1 VNIVYAISEL
11 YTRLDDARKS
21 RFIVLTTPQSVKSLF
36 LKYIDLLQQIKKTR
50 KITDSTLN
58 LYGRNIKRL
67 IKEAES
73 ENVDDFTSDK
83 TLAKLMSA
91 SNSTLANY
99 VATCLVVLGLEKTRN
114 KNRIEQLN
122 MRLRELNGKVKN
134 DTDKPKDN
142 ELVKWDAIVKLSDK
156 LRNNFFKIEMKYNEA
171 QEAMLLS
178 FYSLFPPQ
186 RSEIFSNL
194 IITTTKPT
202 DKENNYL
209 YRKSTNVYFLIIN
222 KHKTLRSTGEITEQ
236 ITDKQLIKMLNR
248 YIKLYNTKY
257 LFQYNNDKSL
267 SPSDISKMLGQTTK
281 ELGDKLGSS
290 SMRHIYLTDKY
301 SGVMKDL
308 ESDTKMMG
316 NSVGVAVSNY
326 IK

>member
-1 VNIVYAISEL
+1 MD
-11 YTRLDDARKS
+11 T
-21 RFIVLTTPQSVKSLF
+21 
-36 LKYIDLLQQIKKTR
+36 LLQQIKDTR
-50 KITDSTLN
+50 KITDSTLK
-58 LYGRNIKRL
+58 LYGRNIRRL
-67 IKEAES
+67 MKEAES

-83 TLAKLMSA
+83 TLDKLMSS

-99 VATCLVVLGLEKTRN
+99 IATCLVVLGLDKKKN
-114 KNRIEQLN
+114 KDRIEQLN
-122 MRLRELNGKVKN
+122 MKLRELNNKVKN
-134 DTDKPKDN
+134 SDDKPKD
-142 ELVKWDAIVKLSDK
+142 EEIIKWDSIVSLADK
-156 LRNNFFKIEMKYNEA
+156 LRNNFFKIEMKYKEGMEA
-171 QEAMLLS
+171 LLLN

-202 DKENNYL
+202 DKDNNYL

-222 KHKTLRSTGEITEQ
+222 KHKTARSAGEITEQ

-248 YIKLYNTKY
+248 YLKLYNTKY
-257 LFQYNNDKSL
+257 LFQYSDDKSL

-290 SMRHIYLTDKY
+290 SMRHIYLSNKY

-308 ESDTKMMG
+308 ELDTQKMG

>member
-1 VNIVYAISEL
+1 MD
-11 YTRLDDARKS
+11 T
-21 RFIVLTTPQSVKSLF
+21 
-36 LKYIDLLQQIKKTR
+36 LLNKITSTR
-50 KITDSTLN
+50 KITESTLA

-67 IKEAES
+67 IKEADS
-73 ENVDDFTSDK
+73 DKVDDFTSDK

-99 VATCLVVLGLEKTRN
+99 IATCLVVLGLEKTKN
-114 KNRIEQLN
+114 KDRIEQLN

-134 DTDKPKDN
+134 DNDKPKDN
-142 ELVKWDAIVKLSDK
+142 EIVKWDSIVKLSDK
-156 LRNNFFKIEMKYNEA
+156 LRNNFFKIEMKYNEGM
-171 QEAMLLS
+171 EALLLS
-178 FYSLFPPQ
+178 LYSLFPPQ

-202 DKENNYL
+202 DKDNNYL
-209 YRKSTNVYFLIIN
+209 YRKSTNVYYMIIN
-222 KHKTLRSTGEITEQ
+222 KHKTARSAGEITEQ

-248 YIKLYNTKY
+248 YLKLYNTKY
-257 LFQYNNDKSL
+257 LFQYSDDKSL
-267 SPSDISKMLGQTTK
+267 SPSDISKMLGKTTK

-301 SGVMKDL
+301 SSVLKDL
-308 ESDTKMMG
+308 ESDTQKMG

>member
-1 VNIVYAISEL
+1 MD
-11 YTRLDDARKS
+11 T
-21 RFIVLTTPQSVKSLF
+21 
-36 LKYIDLLQQIKKTR
+36 LLQQIKSTR
-50 KITDSTLN
+50 KITDSTLT
-58 LYGRNIKRL
+58 LYGRNIKKL
-67 IKEAES
+67 IQLSES
-73 ENVDDFTSDK
+73 ENVDDFTSNK
-83 TLAKLMSA
+83 TLDKLMSS

-99 VATCLVVLGLEKTRN
+99 VATCLVVLGLDKTKN
-114 KNRIEQLN
+114 KGRIEELN

-134 DTDKPKDN
+134 ETDKPKD
-142 ELVKWDAIVKLSDK
+142 EEIIKWDSIVSLADK
-156 LRNNFFKIEMKYNEA
+156 LRNNFFKIEMKHKEGMEA
-171 QEAMLLS
+171 LLLN

-202 DKENNYL
+202 DKDNNYL

-222 KHKTLRSTGEITEQ
+222 KHKTARSAGEITEQ

-248 YIKLYNTKY
+248 YLKLYNTKY
-257 LFQYNNDKSL
+257 LFQYSDDKSL

-290 SMRHIYLTDKY
+290 SMRHIYLSNKY

-308 ESDTKMMG
+308 ELDTQKMG

>member
-1 VNIVYAISEL
+1 MDAII
-11 YTRLDDARKS
+11 AK
-21 RFIVLTTPQSVKSLF
+21 
-36 LKYIDLLQQIKKTR
+36 IKETR
-50 KITDSTLN
+50 KITESTLK

-67 IKEAES
+67 MKEADS
-73 ENVDDFTSDK
+73 DKIDDFTSNK
-83 TLAKLMSA
+83 TLAKLMAS

-99 VATCLVVLGLEKTRN
+99 IATCLVVLGLDKSKN
-114 KNRIEQLN
+114 KDRIEQLN

-134 DTDKPKDN
+134 ESDKPKDD
-142 ELVKWDAIVKLSDK
+142 EIIKWDSIVKLADK
-156 LRNNFFKIEMKYNEA
+156 LRNNFFRIEMKPKEGM
-171 QEAMLLS
+171 EAMLLN

-202 DKENNYL
+202 DKDNNYL

-222 KHKTLRSTGEITEQ
+222 KHKTARAVGEITEQ
-236 ITDKQLIKMLNR
+236 ITDKQLIKMLSR
-248 YIKLYNTKY
+248 YLSLYKTKY
-257 LFQYNNDKSL
+257 LFQYTDDKSL
-267 SPSDISKMLGQTTK
+267 TPADISKMLGQTTT

-290 SMRHIYLTDKY
+290 SMRHIYLSNKY
-301 SGVMKDL
+301 SSVMKDL
-308 ESDTKMMG
+308 EADTKQMG

>member
-1 VNIVYAISEL
+1 MD
-11 YTRLDDARKS
+11 T
-21 RFIVLTTPQSVKSLF
+21 
-36 LKYIDLLQQIKKTR
+36 LLSKIKETR
-50 KITDSTLN
+50 KITQSTLN

-67 IKEAES
+67 MKEAES
-73 ENVDDFTSDK
+73 ENVHDFTSDK
-83 TLAKLMSA
+83 TLNKLMSS

-99 VATCLVVLGLEKTRN
+99 VATCLVVLGLEKSKN
-114 KNRIEQLN
+114 KERIEELN
-122 MRLRELNGKVKN
+122 MKLRDLNGKVKN
-134 DTDKPKDN
+134 SDDKPKD
-142 ELVKWDAIVKLSDK
+142 EEIVKWDNIVSLADK
-156 LRNNFFKIEMKYNEA
+156 LRNNFMKIEMKYKEGM
-171 QEAMLLS
+171 EAMLLS
-178 FYSLFPPQ
+178 LYSLFPPQ

-202 DKENNYL
+202 DKDNNYL

-222 KHKTLRSTGEITEQ
+222 KHKTFRSAGEITEQ

-248 YIKLYNTKY
+248 YLKLYNTKY
-257 LFQYNNDKSL
+257 LFQYSDDKSL
-267 SPSDISKMLGQTTK
+267 SPSDISKMLNQTTK

-290 SMRHIYLTDKY
+290 SMRHIYLSNKY

-308 ESDTKMMG
+308 EFDVQKMG

>member
-1 VNIVYAISEL
+1 MDTIIA
-11 YTRLDDARKS
+11 K
-21 RFIVLTTPQSVKSLF
+21 
-36 LKYIDLLQQIKKTR
+36 IKDTR
-50 KITDSTLN
+50 KITESTLK

-67 IKEAES
+67 MKEADS
-73 ENVDDFTSDK
+73 DKIDDFTSNK
-83 TLAKLMSA
+83 TLAKLMAS

-99 VATCLVVLGLEKTRN
+99 IATCLVVLGLEKTKN
-114 KNRIEQLN
+114 KDRIEQLN

-134 DTDKPKDN
+134 ESDKPKDD
-142 ELVKWDAIVKLSDK
+142 EIVKWASIVKLADK
-156 LRNNFFKIEMKYNEA
+156 LRNNFFRIEMKPKEGM
-171 QEAMLLS
+171 EAMLLN

-202 DKENNYL
+202 DKDNNYL
-209 YRKSTNVYFLIIN
+209 YRKSTNVYYLIIN
-222 KHKTLRSTGEITEQ
+222 KHKTARAVGEIIEQ

-248 YIKLYNTKY
+248 YLSLYKTKY
-257 LFQYNNDKSL
+257 LFQYSDDKSL
-267 SPSDISKMLGQTTK
+267 TPADISKMLGQTTT

-290 SMRHIYLTDKY
+290 SMRHIYLSNKY
-301 SGVMKDL
+301 SSVMKDL
-308 ESDTKMMG
+308 EADTKQMG

>member
-1 VNIVYAISEL
+1 MI
-11 YTRLDDARKS
+11 D
-21 RFIVLTTPQSVKSLF
+21 
-36 LKYIDLLQQIKKTR
+36 DLLKQIKSQR
-50 KITDSTLN
+50 KITQSTLN

-67 IKEAES
+67 MKESES
-73 ENVDDFTSDK
+73 ENVDDFTADK
-83 TLAKLMSA
+83 TLNKLMSS

-99 VATCLVVLGLEKTRN
+99 VATCLVVLGLEKSKN
-114 KNRIEQLN
+114 KERIEELN
-122 MRLRELNGKVKN
+122 MRLRELNNKVKN
-134 DTDKPKDN
+134 SDDKPKD
-142 ELVKWDAIVKLSDK
+142 EEIVKWDSIVSLADK
-156 LRNNFFKIEMKYNEA
+156 LRNNFMKIEMKYNEGMA
-171 QEAMLLS
+171 AMLLN

-194 IITTTKPT
+194 IITSTKPI
-202 DKENNYL
+202 DKDNNYL
-209 YRKSTNVYFLIIN
+209 YRKSTNIYYMIIN
-222 KHKTLRSTGEITEQ
+222 KHKTLRSAGEITEQ

-248 YIKLYNTKY
+248 YLKLYNTKY
-257 LFQYNNDKSL
+257 LFQYSDDKSL

-290 SMRHIYLTDKY
+290 SMRHIYLSNKY

-308 ESDTKMMG
+308 ESDTQKMG

>member
-1 VNIVYAISEL
+1 MDTL
-11 YTRLDDARKS
+11 
-21 RFIVLTTPQSVKSLF
+21 LTK
-36 LKYIDLLQQIKKTR
+36 IKDTR
-50 KITDSTLN
+50 KITDSTLK
-58 LYGRNIKRL
+58 LYGRNIRRL
-67 IKEAES
+67 MKEADS

-83 TLAKLMSA
+83 TLDKLMSA

-99 VATCLVVLGLEKTRN
+99 IATCLVVLGLDKKKN
-114 KNRIEQLN
+114 KDRIEQLN
-122 MRLRELNGKVKN
+122 MKLRELNNKVKN
-134 DTDKPKDN
+134 SDDKPKD
-142 ELVKWDAIVKLSDK
+142 EEIIKWDSIVSLADK
-156 LRNNFFKIEMKYNEA
+156 LRNNFFKIEMKYK
-171 QEAMLLS
+171 EAMEALLLN

-202 DKENNYL
+202 DKDNNYL

-222 KHKTLRSTGEITEQ
+222 KHKTARSVGEITEQ
-236 ITDKQLIKMLNR
+236 ITDKNLIKMLNR
-248 YIKLYNTKY
+248 YLKLYNTKY
-257 LFQYNNDKSL
+257 LFQYSDDKSL
-267 SPSDISKMLGQTTK
+267 SPADISKMLGQTTK

-290 SMRHIYLTDKY
+290 SMRHIYLSNKY

-308 ESDTKMMG
+308 ENDTKQMG

>member
-1 VNIVYAISEL
+1 MD
-11 YTRLDDARKS
+11 T
-21 RFIVLTTPQSVKSLF
+21 
-36 LKYIDLLQQIKKTR
+36 LLSKIKETR
-50 KITDSTLN
+50 KITQSTLN

-67 IKEAES
+67 MKEAES
-73 ENVDDFTSDK
+73 ENVHDFTSDK
-83 TLAKLMSA
+83 TLNKLMSS

-99 VATCLVVLGLEKTRN
+99 VATCLVVLGLEKSKN
-114 KNRIEQLN
+114 KERIEELN
-122 MRLRELNGKVKN
+122 MKLRDLNGKVKN
-134 DTDKPKDN
+134 SDDKPKD
-142 ELVKWDAIVKLSDK
+142 EEIVKWDSIVSLADK
-156 LRNNFFKIEMKYNEA
+156 LRNNFMKIEMKYKEGM
-171 QEAMLLS
+171 EAMLLS
-178 FYSLFPPQ
+178 LYSLFPPQ

-202 DKENNYL
+202 DKDNNYL

-222 KHKTLRSTGEITEQ
+222 KHKTFRSAGEITEQ

-248 YIKLYNTKY
+248 YLKLYNTKY
-257 LFQYNNDKSL
+257 LFQYSDDKSL
-267 SPSDISKMLGQTTK
+267 SPSDISKMLNQTTK

-290 SMRHIYLTDKY
+290 SMRHIYLSNKY

-308 ESDTKMMG
+308 EFDVQKMG

>member
-1 VNIVYAISEL
+1 MD
-11 YTRLDDARKS
+11 T
-21 RFIVLTTPQSVKSLF
+21 
-36 LKYIDLLQQIKKTR
+36 LLSKIKDTR
-50 KITDSTLN
+50 KITDSTLK
-58 LYGRNIKRL
+58 LYGRNIKKL
-67 IKEAES
+67 IQLSES
-73 ENVDDFTSDK
+73 ENVDDFTSNK
-83 TLAKLMSA
+83 TLDKLMSS

-99 VATCLVVLGLEKTRN
+99 VATCLVVLGLDKTKN
-114 KNRIEQLN
+114 KGRIEELN
-122 MRLRELNGKVKN
+122 MKLRELNGKVKN
-134 DTDKPKDN
+134 ESDKPKD
-142 ELVKWDAIVKLSDK
+142 EEIVKWDSIVSLADK
-156 LRNNFFKIEMKYNEA
+156 LRNNFFKIEMKHKEGMEA
-171 QEAMLLS
+171 LLLN

-202 DKENNYL
+202 DKDNNYL

-222 KHKTLRSTGEITEQ
+222 KHKTARSAGEITEQ

-248 YIKLYNTKY
+248 YLKLYNTKY
-257 LFQYNNDKSL
+257 LFQYSDDKSL

-290 SMRHIYLTDKY
+290 SMRHIYLSNKY

-308 ESDTKMMG
+308 ELDTQKMG

>member
-1 VNIVYAISEL
+1 MD
-11 YTRLDDARKS
+11 T
-21 RFIVLTTPQSVKSLF
+21 
-36 LKYIDLLQQIKKTR
+36 LLSKIKDTR
-50 KITDSTLN
+50 KITDSTLK
-58 LYGRNIKRL
+58 LYGRNIKKL
-67 IKEAES
+67 IQLSES
-73 ENVDDFTSDK
+73 ENVDDFTSNK
-83 TLAKLMSA
+83 TLDKLMSS

-99 VATCLVVLGLEKTRN
+99 VATCLVVLGLDKTKN
-114 KNRIEQLN
+114 KGRIEELN
-122 MRLRELNGKVKN
+122 MKLRELNGKVKN
-134 DTDKPKDN
+134 ESDKPKD
-142 ELVKWDAIVKLSDK
+142 EEIVKWDSIVSLADK
-156 LRNNFFKIEMKYNEA
+156 LRNNFFKIEMKHKEGMEA
-171 QEAMLLS
+171 LLLN

-209 YRKSTNVYFLIIN
+209 YRKSTNVYYLIIN
-222 KHKTLRSTGEITEQ
+222 KHKTARSAGEITEQ

-248 YIKLYNTKY
+248 YLKLYNTKY
-257 LFQYNNDKSL
+257 LFQYSDDKSL

-290 SMRHIYLTDKY
+290 SMRHIYLSNKY

-308 ESDTKMMG
+308 ELDTQKMG

>member
-1 VNIVYAISEL
+1 MI
-11 YTRLDDARKS
+11 D
-21 RFIVLTTPQSVKSLF
+21 
-36 LKYIDLLQQIKKTR
+36 DLLKQIKSQR
-50 KITDSTLN
+50 KITQSTLN

-67 IKEAES
+67 MKEAES
-73 ENVDDFTSDK
+73 ENVDDFTADK
-83 TLAKLMSA
+83 TLNKLMSS

-99 VATCLVVLGLEKTRN
+99 VATCLVVLGLEKSKN
-114 KNRIEQLN
+114 KERIEELN
-122 MRLRELNGKVKN
+122 MRLRELNNKVKN
-134 DTDKPKDN
+134 SDDKPKD
-142 ELVKWDAIVKLSDK
+142 EEIVKWDSIVSLADK
-156 LRNNFFKIEMKYNEA
+156 LRNNFMKIEMKYNEGMA
-171 QEAMLLS
+171 AMLLN

-194 IITTTKPT
+194 IITSTKPI
-202 DKENNYL
+202 DKDNNYL
-209 YRKSTNVYFLIIN
+209 YRKSTNIYYMIIN
-222 KHKTLRSTGEITEQ
+222 KHKTLRSAGEITEQ

-248 YIKLYNTKY
+248 YLKLYNTKY
-257 LFQYNNDKSL
+257 LFQYSDDKSL

-290 SMRHIYLTDKY
+290 SMRHIYLSNKY

-308 ESDTKMMG
+308 ESDTQKMG

>member
-1 VNIVYAISEL
+1 MIE
-11 YTRLDDARKS
+11 
-21 RFIVLTTPQSVKSLF
+21 
-36 LKYIDLLQQIKKTR
+36 DLLKQIKLQR
-50 KITDSTLN
+50 KITESTLA
-58 LYGRNIKRL
+58 LYSRNIKKL
-67 IKEAES
+67 IQLAES

-83 TLAKLMSA
+83 NLNRLMSA
-91 SNSTLANY
+91 SNSTLSNY

-122 MRLRELNGKVKN
+122 MKLRELNTKVKN

-142 ELVKWDAIVKLSDK
+142 ELVKWDAIVKLADT
-156 LRNNFFKIEMKYNEA
+156 LRNNFFKISLKHKDGMEA
-171 QEAMLLS
+171 LLLS
-178 FYSLFPPQ
+178 LYSLFPPQ

-202 DKENNYL
+202 DKENNFL

-267 SPSDISKMLGQTTK
+267 SPSDISKMLGKITK

-290 SMRHIYLTDKY
+290 SMRHIYLSNKY

-308 ESDTKMMG
+308 KNDVSIMG
-316 NSVGVAVSNY
+316 NSTGVAMSNY
-326 IK
+326 IAD

>member
-1 VNIVYAISEL
+1 MD
-11 YTRLDDARKS
+11 T
-21 RFIVLTTPQSVKSLF
+21 
-36 LKYIDLLQQIKKTR
+36 LLQQIKSTR
-50 KITDSTLN
+50 KITDSTLT
-58 LYGRNIKRL
+58 LYGRNIKKL
-67 IKEAES
+67 IQLSES
-73 ENVDDFTSDK
+73 ENVDDFTSNK
-83 TLAKLMSA
+83 TLDKLMSS

-99 VATCLVVLGLEKTRN
+99 VATCLVVLGLDKTKN
-114 KNRIEQLN
+114 KGRIEELN
-122 MRLRELNGKVKN
+122 MKLRELNGKVKN
-134 DTDKPKDN
+134 ESDKPKD
-142 ELVKWDAIVKLSDK
+142 EEIVKWDSIVSLADK
-156 LRNNFFKIEMKYNEA
+156 LRNNFFKIEMKHKEGMEA
-171 QEAMLLS
+171 LLLN

-209 YRKSTNVYFLIIN
+209 YRKSTNVYYLIIN
-222 KHKTLRSTGEITEQ
+222 KHKTARSAGEITEQ

-248 YIKLYNTKY
+248 YLKLYNTKY
-257 LFQYNNDKSL
+257 LFQYSDDKSL

-290 SMRHIYLTDKY
+290 SMRHIYLSNKY

-308 ESDTKMMG
+308 ELDTQKMG

>member
-1 VNIVYAISEL
+1 MD
-11 YTRLDDARKS
+11 T
-21 RFIVLTTPQSVKSLF
+21 
-36 LKYIDLLQQIKKTR
+36 LLQQIKSTR
-50 KITDSTLN
+50 KITDSTLT
-58 LYGRNIKRL
+58 LYGRNIKKL
-67 IKEAES
+67 IQLSES
-73 ENVDDFTSDK
+73 ENVDDFTSNK
-83 TLAKLMSA
+83 TLDKLMSS

-99 VATCLVVLGLEKTRN
+99 VATCLVVLGLDKTKN
-114 KNRIEQLN
+114 KGRIEELN
-122 MRLRELNGKVKN
+122 MKLRELNGKVKN
-134 DTDKPKDN
+134 ESDKPKD
-142 ELVKWDAIVKLSDK
+142 EEIVKWDSIVSLADK
-156 LRNNFFKIEMKYNEA
+156 LRNNFFKIEMKHKEGMEA
-171 QEAMLLS
+171 LLLN

-202 DKENNYL
+202 DKDNNYL

-222 KHKTLRSTGEITEQ
+222 KHKTARSAGEITEQ

-248 YIKLYNTKY
+248 YLKLYNTKY
-257 LFQYNNDKSL
+257 LFQYSDDKSL

-290 SMRHIYLTDKY
+290 SMRHIYLSNKY

-308 ESDTKMMG
+308 ELDTQKMG

>member
-1 VNIVYAISEL
+1 MDTIIA
-11 YTRLDDARKS
+11 K
-21 RFIVLTTPQSVKSLF
+21 
-36 LKYIDLLQQIKKTR
+36 IKDTR
-50 KITDSTLN
+50 KITESTLK

-67 IKEAES
+67 MKEADS
-73 ENVDDFTSDK
+73 DKIDDFTSNK
-83 TLAKLMSA
+83 TLAKLMAS

-99 VATCLVVLGLEKTRN
+99 IATCLVVLGLEKTKN
-114 KNRIEQLN
+114 KDRIEQLN

-134 DTDKPKDN
+134 ESDKPKDD
-142 ELVKWDAIVKLSDK
+142 EIVKWDSIVKLADK
-156 LRNNFFKIEMKYNEA
+156 LRNNFFRIEMKPKEGM
-171 QEAMLLS
+171 EAMLLN

-202 DKENNYL
+202 DKDNNYL
-209 YRKSTNVYFLIIN
+209 YRKSTNVYYLIIN
-222 KHKTLRSTGEITEQ
+222 KHKTARAVGEIIEQ

-248 YIKLYNTKY
+248 YLSLYKTKY
-257 LFQYNNDKSL
+257 LFQYSDDKSL
-267 SPSDISKMLGQTTK
+267 TPADISKMLGQTTT

-290 SMRHIYLTDKY
+290 SMRHIYLSNKY
-301 SGVMKDL
+301 SSVMKDL
-308 ESDTKMMG
+308 EADTKQMG